1 MKTLKVVLLVAVLV
15 ALPLAFVAALE
26 IGRGAEEE
34 VVDKP
39 ADEGTGGEE
48 TTEVHLGELSL
59 EDLVQ
64 GLEAE
69 SYEPEISV
77 EANRLMLEK
86 LRHVLRRVDELLRKE
101 GKTFD
106 LMIGGEVRLLCVF
119 PGFKVKFV
127 DEITKAQL
135 GIEGGLGALDLGDA
149 FADSGLQKYD
159 IITAINGA
167 QIRNVADLNKA
178 IMDAPEKEKSKIEIM
193 RGGKA
198 DVVNFLIPRPQAPE
212 VPSPDKPETP
222 DKPAED

>member
-15 ALPLAFVAALE
+15 ALPPAFVSALKLGNSPE
-26 IGRGAEEE
+26 GET
-34 VVDKP
+34 VDK
-39 ADEGTGGEE
+39 AGEEGTGTEE
-48 TTEVHLGELSL
+48 MVNVGELSL

-69 SYEPEISV
+69 SYEPEIRV

-101 GKTFD
+101 GKTLD
-106 LMIGGEVRLLCVF
+106 LSIGEVRLLCVF

-127 DEITKAQL
+127 DEITTAQL
-135 GIEGGLGALDLGDA
+135 GIGGGLGVLDLGDA

-178 IMDAPEKEKSKIEIM
+178 ITDAPEKEKSKIEIM

-198 DVVNFLIPRPQAPE
+198 DVVNFLIPRPHAPE

-222 DKPAED
+222 DKPVDEAP